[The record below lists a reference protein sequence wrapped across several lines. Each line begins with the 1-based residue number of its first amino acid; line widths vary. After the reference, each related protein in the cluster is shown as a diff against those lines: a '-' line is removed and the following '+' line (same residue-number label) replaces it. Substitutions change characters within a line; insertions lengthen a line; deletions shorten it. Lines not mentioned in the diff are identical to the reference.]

1 MAAMMT
7 CPLCGQQ
14 HPETSTY
21 CTTLW
26 TEIPAPAE
34 PVEAEPDTEELD
46 PSIDIVTCPECGD
59 QGTAGTECRQCGKPL
74 PVARPLTARA
84 GTMLLPSGARVSVPA
99 GREIIVGR
107 QSDIP
112 EIRQGLEPFDVVSRR
127 HCFITIALEGDRVSV
142 RDPGSVNHT
151 WVGDDPAEVRP
162 DETRIVPL
170 PVRLRL
176 GQHLSITVSAQ
187 GVGA

>member
-1 MAAMMT
+1 
-7 CPLCGQQ
+7 
-14 HPETSTY
+14 
-21 CTTLW
+21 
-26 TEIPAPAE
+26 
-34 PVEAEPDTEELD
+34 
-46 PSIDIVTCPECGD
+46 
-59 QGTAGTECRQCGKPL
+59 
-74 PVARPLTARA
+74 
-84 GTMLLPSGARVSVPA
+84 MLLPSGARVSVPA